1 MKEIYQA
8 FRSAGVGEMEAI
20 KVTDSFNDIIKRF
33 NKESAESKA
42 RFNKES
48 AESKIRS
55 IKLDR
60 DMKINRLLNGLILA
74 FVIGAIASYVASIY
88 LTSIT

>member
-33 NKESAESKA
+33 DKESA
-42 RFNKES
+42 RRDQES
-48 AESKIRS
+48 AEAKANMMIVKVLTS
-55 IKLDR
+55 LV
-60 DMKINRLLNGLILA
+60 LA

-88 LTSIT
+88 ITSIT